1 MEKLV
6 SKSPEIKCAVA
17 GAVAGALNGFFG
29 AGGGMLLVPLL
40 IRWVRLEERKAFAT
54 SVFIILPLCV
64 VSAVV
69 YLLKFRIDIM
79 LTLPYLIGGLM
90 GGFIGG
96 CCFKNIPTALL
107 HRAFGL
113 LLIYG
118 GVRILLQ

>member
-1 MEKLV
+1 VEKL
-6 SKSPEIKCAVA
+6 KTMSPKIKCAVA
-17 GAVAGALNGFFG
+17 GAMAGALNGFFG

-40 IRWVRLEERKAFAT
+40 IRWVKMDERRAFAT

-64 VSAVV
+64 VSSIV
-69 YLLKFRIDIM
+69 YLLKFRIDFM
-79 LTLPYLIGGLM
+79 QALPYLIGGLV

-96 CCFKNIPTALL
+96 CCFKNIPTSIL

-118 GVRILLQ
+118 GIRSLI

>member
-1 MEKLV
+1 MEKLKSV
-6 SKSPEIKCAVA
+6 SPKIKCAVA

-40 IRWVRLEERKAFAT
+40 IRWVKMDERKAFAT
-54 SVFIILPLCV
+54 SVFIILPLCF
-64 VSAVV
+64 VSAAV
-69 YLLKFRIDIM
+69 YLLKFGIDFM
-79 LTLPYLIGGLM
+79 QALPYLTGGLV

-96 CCFKNIPTALL
+96 RCFKNIPTALL

-118 GVRILLQ
+118 GIRSLF

>member
-1 MEKLV
+1 MEKLK
-6 SKSPEIKCAVA
+6 SKSPRIKCAVA
-17 GAVAGALNGFFG
+17 GALAGALNGFFG

-40 IRWVRLEERKAFAT
+40 TRWVKMDEQKAFAT
-54 SVFIILPLCV
+54 SVFIILPLCA
-64 VSAVV
+64 VSAAV
-69 YLLKFRIDIM
+69 YLLRFGIDF
-79 LTLPYLIGGLM
+79 TQALPYLLGGLI

-118 GVRILLQ
+118 GVRSLLK

>member
-1 MEKLV
+1 MEELKTI
-6 SKSPEIKCAVA
+6 SPKIKCAVA
-17 GAVAGALNGFFG
+17 GALAGAFNGFFG

-40 IRWVRLEERKAFAT
+40 IRWVKIEERRAFAT

-64 VSAVV
+64 VSAIV
-69 YLLKFRIDIM
+69 YLLKFRIEVM
-79 LTLPYLIGGLM
+79 PALPYLIGGLA

-96 CCFKNIPTALL
+96 CCFKRIPTALL

-118 GVRILLQ
+118 GIRSLMQ

>member
-1 MEKLV
+1 M
-6 SKSPEIKCAVA
+6 SPNIKCAVS
-17 GAVAGALNGFFG
+17 GALAGALNGFFG

-40 IRWVRLEERKAFAT
+40 ICWVKMDERKAFAT

-64 VSAVV
+64 VSAAV
-69 YLLKFRIDIM
+69 YLLKFGIDF
-79 LTLPYLIGGLM
+79 LQVLPYLTGGLV

-96 CCFKNIPTALL
+96 RCFKNIPTALL

-118 GVRILLQ
+118 GIRSLMQ

>member
-1 MEKLV
+1 MPPK
-6 SKSPEIKCAVA
+6 IKCAVA
-17 GAVAGALNGFFG
+17 GALAGALNGFFG

-40 IRWVRLEERKAFAT
+40 IRWVKMDERKAFAT

-64 VSAVV
+64 VSAAV
-69 YLLKFRIDIM
+69 YLLKFGIDFM
-79 LTLPYLIGGLM
+79 QALPYLTGGLIGGL
-90 GGFIGG
+90 IGG

-118 GVRILLQ
+118 GIRSLF